1 MSALKDQQASMIL
14 RLYYKPFLFFV
25 FSALFIKAQAQPELD
40 FYTGKALFD
49 KNWIPAPAS
58 TTASDGLGPYYNA
71 RSCNQ
76 CHPDGGRGNREQS
89 LVVHSNDP
97 VYGQQLQKFAVQGIP
112 VEARVEFSADH
123 EDGFHVVDLHYGVLN
138 NSALSPRLAPSLHG
152 MVLLEL
158 IPDSVINDLADKED
172 SDGDGIS
179 GRVNLVAD
187 ENGNL
192 VPGRFGWKAGQSSLI
207 NQVARALSLDLG
219 LGNPL
224 LPSPYGDCTQTQLQ
238 CLAAPDGNSAHHNDL
253 EAGETVL
260 SLLLSY
266 IKGLSAPAQKNRKH
280 PAVQRGQNLFNQMA
294 CSACHI
300 PEIAFEG
307 NVLKPYSDLLLHDM
321 GPGLAD
327 ELQEGIAVGS
337 EWRTPPLWGLGQLN
351 GEYLHDGRAKTL
363 EEAIFWHDG
372 EAASSKHQYEGL
384 SAAQRSDVSVFLDSL

>member
-1 MSALKDQQASMIL
+1 MLISRNFHKLVFFSFICFLHGNVYSADLPS
-14 RLYYKPFLFFV
+14 
-25 FSALFIKAQAQPELD
+25 LD
-40 FYTGKALFD
+40 YIAGKALFE

-76 CHPDGGRGNREQS
+76 CHPDGGRGSREQS

-112 VEARVEFSADH
+112 VEARVEFNADY
-123 EDGFHVVDLHYGVLN
+123 EKSFHVVDLHYGELN
-138 NSALSPRLAPSLHG
+138 NSSLSPRLAPTLHG
-152 MVLLEL
+152 MALLEL
-158 IPDSVINDLADKED
+158 IPDSVINDLTDKED
-172 SDGDGIS
+172 SNEDGIS

-192 VPGRFGWKAGQSSLI
+192 VPGRFGWKAGQSSLT

-219 LGNPL
+219 LGNSL

-238 CLAAPDGNSAHHNDL
+238 CLAAPDGNSAHHDDL
-253 EAGETVL
+253 EASETVL

-266 IKGLSAPAQKNRKH
+266 IRGLSAPERKNRDH
-280 PAVQRGQNLFNQMA
+280 PAVQRGQNLFNQLA
-294 CSACHI
+294 CSDCHL
-300 PEIAFEG
+300 PEIAFG
-307 NVLKPYSDLLLHDM
+307 GKVLKLYSDLLLHDM

-351 GEYLHDGRAKTL
+351 GEYLHDGRANTL
-363 EEAIFWHDG
+363 EEAVFSHDG
-372 EAASSKHQYEGL
+372 EAASSKREYEGL
-384 SAAQRSDVSVFLDSL
+384 SAEQRSDVSMFLDSL